1 MNSIATVEFPKD
13 AFVEWFSARPKWV
26 QTAAAR
32 LAASRKFPSNVE
44 VEQLVDLCVAEA
56 NGEAGVVFETVPE
69 GMLGAAVGMASFK
82 LTKLDKVVGVNAIRH
97 GASLDFGNS
106 ELSVVF

>member
-56 NGEAGVVFETVPE
+56 NGEAGVV
-69 GMLGAAVGMASFK
+69 
-82 LTKLDKVVGVNAIRH
+82 
-97 GASLDFGNS
+97 
-106 ELSVVF
+106 